1 MCQFSKKTW
10 EKIIFISFTLINIVI
25 SFLSRYIQKPF
36 WLNENQLLY
45 IFASIAQ
52 VTGGLF
58 GLTLAAYT
66 IIDDKLKKIGDA
78 EETSLDYT
86 NHIRSDSFYNLILI
100 SVLSI
105 STIVLSLLVL
115 SLYRNRSME
124 ATIFF
129 ILETI
134 YLFLHL
140 LTEIYFFIKNANPN
154 NIAIKKEAEKEL
166 FDSEYSTS
174 SNDDAKSFGSFITY
188 YNILEK
194 SIKNLAQAQI
204 SDKNTNTQ
212 LQIMD
217 SLDILRDHKI
227 ISQKCYA
234 KINELRLYRNSLVH
248 STENTKIIN
257 PVLFEMLQQLCEL
270 FSAISKESINTE
282 SYSNA
287 INKLNVYINSLLSNV
302 DETILDFLIIHPDAN
317 IRDIAGS
324 LNISVRAASRNMHKL
339 ITYGYVTKQ
348 SANKR
353 VVYQPSVLLPKTK
366 GSFSFDY
373 SNKNGIYIIGDSEWT
388 FSTKWSKGSNDI
400 IHAYSDC
407 EDIDCIAR
415 IKQGDISNISMSDLT
430 NCDYSSRCRDI
441 AIGDIAVW
449 KNINGHYLLTL
460 ITAIQD
466 DTRGYD
472 NDLVQGTYRILI

>member
-1 MCQFSKKTW
+1 MHYLSNRTKDKMSFVL
-10 EKIIFISFTLINIVI
+10 FTLINIVI
-25 SFLSRYIQKPF
+25 SFLLHYIQKPF
-36 WLNENQLLY
+36 CLNENQLLY
-45 IFASIAQ
+45 IFSTIAQ
-52 VTGGLF
+52 VAGALF
-58 GLTLAAYT
+58 GLTLAAYA
-66 IIDDKLKKIGDA
+66 IIDDKLKKIGDT
-78 EETSLDYT
+78 EETSYDYA
-86 NHIRSDSFYNLILI
+86 NCIRLDSFHSLILI

-105 STIVLSLLVL
+105 LTIILSLSVL
-115 SLYRNRSME
+115 SLYRNKNMDI
-124 ATIFF
+124 TIFF

-140 LTEIYFFIKNANPN
+140 LTEIYAFIKNANPE
-154 NIAIKKEAEKEL
+154 NITIKKETEKKS
-166 FDSEYSTS
+166 FDSEYFTST
-174 SNDDAKSFGSFITY
+174 NDDAKSFGSFITY
-188 YNILEK
+188 YNLLEK
-194 SIKNLAQAQI
+194 HIKNLAQAQI
-204 SDKNTNTQ
+204 SGQTIKTY

-217 SLDILRDHKI
+217 ALDILIDHKI
-227 ISQKCYA
+227 ISRKCYA

-248 STENTKIIN
+248 STENTKTIN
-257 PVLFEMLQQLCEL
+257 PILFETLQRLCEL
-270 FSAISKESINTE
+270 FSVIEKANDTK

-287 INKLNVYINSLLSNV
+287 RNELDIYINSLLSNV
-302 DETILDFLIIHPDAN
+302 DETILNFLIDHPKAD

-324 LNISVRAASRNMHKL
+324 LNISVSTASRNVHKL

-348 SANKR
+348 SINKKT
-353 VVYQPSVLLPKTK
+353 VYQPSVLLPKTN

-373 SNKNGIYIIGDSEWT
+373 SNQNGIYIIGNNEWK

-415 IKQGDISNISMSDLT
+415 IKQSDISNISMSDLA

-449 KNINGHYLLTL
+449 KNKNGHYLLTR

-472 NDLVQGTYRILI
+472 NDLVQGTYRIFI